1 MNEAIST
8 IVTAEISAKLK
19 SLFKYGTLLKMDD
32 AEPKMKMNAF
42 QVIKNLYKTEL
53 VQSIDFANDLDYY
66 ENLKYTTN
74 GQLAAKCF

>member
-1 MNEAIST
+1 
-8 IVTAEISAKLK
+8 
-19 SLFKYGTLLKMDD
+19 MDD